1 MVLEKK
7 VRICTPVTPNREV
20 WSLTRKPSR
29 LTFIG
34 TSYPLQGRD
43 IIIVLANREGEHTH
57 LEKEQNHTK
66 LKTTFRETEQ
76 TVGFLLVLLRHSKT
90 IQPPPPVAIRLLS
103 CGSYNALILLS
114 DLASQ
119 SIHTTVA
126 NTKLQWER
134 CQAEDYS
141 FMLLTGPDSKESQDK
156 YWWGGETGI
165 RGVGEIS
172 RLKKKTQTV
181 FQQF

>member
-1 MVLEKK
+1 MILYNIEKK
-7 VRICTPVTPNREV
+7 V

-76 TVGFLLVLLRHSKT
+76 TVGFLQRHSKT
-90 IQPPPPVAIRLLS
+90 IQTPPRVAIRLLS

-119 SIHTTVA
+119 SIHTTVV
-126 NTKLQWER
+126 NTKLQ
-134 CQAEDYS
+134 
-141 FMLLTGPDSKESQDK
+141 
-156 YWWGGETGI
+156 
-165 RGVGEIS
+165 
-172 RLKKKTQTV
+172 
-181 FQQF
+181 